1 MEENDKS
8 DQKMYY
14 RMLGGTGLQVSV
26 LSFGFWA
33 TYGVKEGL
41 TNDEGITMAKECMSL
56 ARQKGINLF
65 DNAETYGNPA
75 GAAEE
80 IMGEA
85 MAQLKKEDP
94 EIWKRSEII
103 VSTKIFWGGVGVNE
117 RGLSRKHINEGLDAA
132 LKRLQLNYVD
142 LLFCHRAD
150 PFTPTETIVRSMTDI
165 VRSGRATAWGTSEWS
180 AQQITEA
187 YWMAIMQGLEP
198 PQFEQPQYN
207 MLKRERFETEYH
219 PLYQSPYQIGTTIW
233 SPLAS
238 GILTGK
244 YNDGIPEGSRLTQK
258 GYEFLID
265 NLELHKKKGSIDKI
279 RKLADY
285 ASSNLGCSMTKL
297 ALAWCIKNKNVST
310 ILLGITKPEQLEE
323 NIGCLSVVENLTS
336 EHMTDIDDILKNRP
350 EPYAGFGGQGM
361 RKIVTI

>member
-1 MEENDKS
+1 MEENNKS

-33 TYGVKEGL
+33 TYGVKDGL
-41 TNDEGITMAKECMSL
+41 TNEEGITSAKECMSL

-85 MAQLKKEDP
+85 MAQLQKEDP
-94 EIWKRSEII
+94 KIWKRSEII

-132 LKRLQLNYVD
+132 LKRLQVNYVD
-142 LLFCHRAD
+142 LLFCHRPD
-150 PFTPTETIVRSMTDI
+150 PFTPTETVVRSMTDI

-187 YWMAIMQGLEP
+187 FWMANTQGLEP

-207 MLKRERFETEYH
+207 MLK
-219 PLYQSPYQIGTTIW
+219 
-233 SPLAS
+233 
-238 GILTGK
+238 
-244 YNDGIPEGSRLTQK
+244 
-258 GYEFLID
+258 ID
-265 NLELHKKKGSIDKI
+265 NLELHKKKGSIEKI

-323 NIGCLSVVENLTS
+323 NIDCLSVVENLTS
-336 EHMTDIDDILKNRP
+336 EHMKDIDNILDNRP

-361 RKIVTI
+361 RQIVTI